1 METKT
6 YLKNIC
12 NFLNNTKGFITD
24 YEVKFLLKC
33 IDDREYNITGEVIEE
48 LSDYVENDNQN
59 AFAEKL
65 FKVEME
71 SRI

>member
-1 METKT
+1 MEIKT

-24 YEVKFLLKC
+24 YEVEFLLKC
-33 IDDREYNITGEVIEE
+33 INDREYNITSEIIKE

-59 AFAEKL
+59 AFVEKIL
-65 FKVEME
+65 KIEME
-71 SRI
+71 NRI

>member
-1 METKT
+1 MEIKT
-6 YLKNIC
+6 YLENVC

-33 IDDREYNITGEVIEE
+33 IDDREYNITSEVIKE

-59 AFAEKL
+59 AFVEKL
-65 FKVEME
+65 LKIETE